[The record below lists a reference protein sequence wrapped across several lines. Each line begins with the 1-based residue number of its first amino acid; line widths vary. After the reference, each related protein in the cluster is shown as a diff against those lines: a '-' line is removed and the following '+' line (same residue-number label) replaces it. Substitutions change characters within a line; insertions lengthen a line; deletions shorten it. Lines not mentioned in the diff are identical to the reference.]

1 MRPRTERVAGEI
13 LGLLASLLLGAQATA
28 QPAPWAPPEP
38 SDTEFDWIQL
48 TSGEWL
54 KGDFERLRKRKVS
67 FDSDELEDLEL
78 DFEDVAAFRL
88 PRPHSYRVGDRQV
101 YRGSGEMRDGVVR
114 VRTPDGVVEFPRD
127 ELDRV
132 VRGEDRELDRWS
144 TMLMLGLAARQGNT
158 DQVDITG
165 LWDVRRESALTRWSL
180 DYDGVL
186 SSVNGQTNANSHRV
200 FTGFDV
206 YLTRRFFLTVP
217 FFEFFSDEFQNI
229 DQRYTPGVGLGYEL
243 VQRGWVEWEVTGG
256 GAYQRTVYSTTGD
269 ASDFA
274 ALVGTE
280 VDFDFRSFDWD
291 NLYRV
296 QIVPTDPGRTSQHF
310 ESVFSLDIW
319 GPLDLDVSFIWD
331 RIADPEPDANG
342 VQPESDDVRLSVG
355 LGLDL

>member
-1 MRPRTERVAGEI
+1 MRPRTEPLLAGV

-28 QPAPWAPPEP
+28 QQAPWAPPEP
-38 SDTEFDWIQL
+38 SDTGFDWVQL

-78 DFEDVAAFRL
+78 DFEDVASFRL

-114 VRTPDGVVEFPRD
+114 VRTSAGVVEFPRE

-132 VRGEDRELDRWS
+132 VQGEARERDRWS
-144 TMLMLGLAARQGNT
+144 TLLSVGLAVRQGNT
-158 DQVDITG
+158 DQVDLTG
-165 LWDVRRESALTRWSL
+165 LANIRRESALTRWSL
-180 DYDGVL
+180 DYNGVI
-186 SSVNGQTNANSHRV
+186 SSVNQQNTANSHRV

-206 YLTRRFFLTVP
+206 YLTRRFFVTVP

-229 DQRYTPGVGLGYEL
+229 DQRYTPGAGLGYEL
-243 VQRGWVEWEVTGG
+243 VRRRWVEWDVTGG
-256 GAYQRTVYSTTGD
+256 AAYQRTVYSTTGD

-274 ALVGTE
+274 TLLGTE

-291 NLYRV
+291 NLYRI
-296 QIVPTDPGRTSQHF
+296 QIVPTDPDRTSQHF

-319 GPLDLDVSFIWD
+319 GPLDLDVSLIWD
-331 RIADPEPDANG
+331 RISKPEPDANG
-342 VQPESDDVRLSVG
+342 VRPDSDDVRLSVG